1 MLNLKAALESKGATD
16 IATMRRITSWKHTKA
31 WEIGYKLSFT
41 IGASR
46 YAIAFDGEKYSL
58 QEQHEGEWSAIRH
71 HDIFTAP
78 EIVAYAFKYHLQF
91 GS

>member
-1 MLNLKAALESKGATD
+1 MLNTLKAALESKGATD
-16 IATMRRITSWKHTKA
+16 IATMRRTGKKA
-31 WEIGYKLSFT
+31 GYKAVFS

-46 YAIAFDGEKYSL
+46 YAIAFDSEKYSL

-71 HDIFTAP
+71 HDICTVP
-78 EIVAYAFKYHLQF
+78 EIVAYAFKYHKQF